1 MNKDESRKEVE
12 RLERLL
18 ETEKYIREQEKKGAE
33 YDKEMIKDKN
43 SRTIGYLAAFLLMA
57 VMIILS
63 FMGSK

>member
-1 MNKDESRKEVE
+1 MNEYKSKKEIE

-33 YDKEMIKDKN
+33 YDKEMIKGKN

-63 FMGSK
+63 FMGF